1 MVKASIILTFAL
13 FAVASVPVRAAIVRD
28 DKQYK
33 ALCEHSSAD
42 LRPRAC
48 FKDTHEALSV
58 IKIPEGEIVD
68 GFVDSSGRNFVLL
81 ANAGVIFNK
90 HILILVTNV
99 EPDPRTK
106 KKTNCAQI
114 QTYSYPDGAKGI
126 DQIFCPGLQAP
137 VENF

>member
-1 MVKASIILTFAL
+1 MEVVSDLMLSLT
-13 FAVASVPVRAAIVRD
+13 VACID
-28 DKQYK
+28 
-33 ALCEHSSAD
+33 
-42 LRPRAC
+42 
-48 FKDTHEALSV
+48 
-58 IKIPEGEIVD
+58 
-68 GFVDSSGRNFVLL
+68 FVLL

-90 HILILVTNV
+90 NILILVTNV
-99 EPDPRTK
+99 EPDPHTK